1 MDQCI
6 GLAINHLG
14 FCITSYRRI
23 QTNIYPTHYK
33 AGTGDGLCGGDV
45 CQGDAPEN
53 GGEDLKGGEGGGQ
66 GDIWRRG
73 IAGKCRGPSR
83 GTGASMFEQQ

>member
-1 MDQCI
+1 M
-6 GLAINHLG
+6 
-14 FCITSYRRI
+14 
-23 QTNIYPTHYK
+23 
-33 AGTGDGLCGGDV
+33 

-73 IAGKCRGPSR
+73 VAGSGNSKCRGPLG